1 MATIDKI
8 KRTCPYEIRLNMFL
22 IQTEE
27 LNNRLVDLCEDLI
40 DMNVEACSV
49 YVFNDESDSVT
60 AQVRQIQAQ
69 FGVAPKTT
77 QDLVMADNYFKE
89 VEGVE
94 RQKIQHKYE
103 SLVDWLMF
111 LQMLPQPKCKE
122 TKEEDV
128 KRLVNAY

>member
-111 LQMLPQPKCKE
+111 L
-122 TKEEDV
+122 
-128 KRLVNAY
+128 